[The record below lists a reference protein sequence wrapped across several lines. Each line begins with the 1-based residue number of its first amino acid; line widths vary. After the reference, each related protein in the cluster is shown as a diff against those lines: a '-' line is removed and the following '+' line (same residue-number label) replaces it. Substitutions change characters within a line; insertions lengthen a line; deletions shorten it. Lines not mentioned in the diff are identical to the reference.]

1 MKIVN
6 YTEARN
12 NFKSILD
19 NVAEDRDCTVIVRRD
34 AADAVLMSK
43 AHYDSIMETLYLMR
57 SPKNASRLNE
67 SIAAV
72 KAGEIEEHS
81 LID

>member
-34 AADAVLMSK
+34 ASDAVLMSK
-43 AHYDSIMETLYLMR
+43 DHYDSIMETLYLMR
-57 SPKNASRLNE
+57 SPVNAARLNE
-67 SIAAV
+67 SVAAV

>member
-34 AADAVLMSK
+34 APDAVLMSK

-57 SPKNASRLNE
+57 SPMNAARLNE